1 MRQRTLKTV
10 LLLMCAAS
18 AAGQTARAADLEVR
32 ATVDRNVVGL
42 NEQFTLSVEFSGSGA
57 SSIEKADL
65 PQMNAFAAFLG
76 SSTSQAISFVN
87 GRISSNKTIAYAFQ
101 ATAVGSFKIAPVK
114 VVYEGKTYQTQPID
128 IEIRQSAPSPPTGR
142 FALRQQGEDIDQA
155 SLQENLFLRAVPSK
169 TRVYPNEPVMLSYKL
184 YTRVALGNV
193 RFVTVP
199 ATTGFWAE
207 ELQMKET
214 PSSIEVV
221 NGREYQ
227 VYTIRKLGLFPV
239 QPGPKIIDPLVL
251 SGDVRVRRRARDSFD
266 NFFDDPFFAPTRTV
280 SIRSEPVRIEVLPL
294 PSAGKPDGFSGA
306 VGQFRLTGTVD
317 KKQIRTNE
325 AVTFKLTLEGE
336 GNIRTLPEPTTS
348 FSSDFENYP
357 PKHNEQIDLQG
368 STVRGKR
375 VYEYVLVPR
384 VAGRQVIKPVS
395 FSFFDPQAGQYRT
408 LQTGEFAI
416 DVAKGND
423 AVAFVP
429 SGFSKE
435 EVRLI
440 GQDIRY
446 IKTQPPDFRR
456 IGQGLH
462 NSPGFWLLLVAP
474 LVALAGAV
482 IQRRHRDRLR
492 GDYAYARLRRANRA
506 ARKRL
511 AAARAVMSVDR
522 EKEFFAEVSKALIGF
537 LGDKLNIAEAGMIS
551 DEVQS
556 TLRSR
561 GVAPEV
567 IDEYFGCLQVCDLK
581 RFSPAGATAEEM
593 RAFLEKT
600 ESAMSKLN
608 RSL

>member
-1 MRQRTLKTV
+1 MRRRTLKT
-10 LLLMCAAS
+10 LLVFICAAS
-18 AAGQTARAADLEVR
+18 AASQTARAADLEVH
-32 ATVDRNVVGL
+32 ATLDRNVVGL
-42 NEQFTLSVEFSGSGA
+42 SEQFTLSVELSGSGA
-57 SSIEKADL
+57 SSIDKADL
-65 PQMNAFAAFLG
+65 PPMTAFAAYLG
-76 SSTSQAISFVN
+76 SSTSQAISFIN
-87 GRISSNKTIAYAFQ
+87 GRISSNKTIAYTFQ
-101 ATAVGSFKIAPVK
+101 ATAIGSFKITPVK

-142 FALRQQGEDIDQA
+142 FALRQRGDDIDQS

-169 TRVYPNEPVMLSYKL
+169 TRVYPNEPIMLSYKL

-199 ATTGFWAE
+199 PTTGFWAE

-227 VYTIRKLGLFPV
+227 VYTVRKLGLFAV
-239 QPGPKIIDPLVL
+239 QPGSKTIDPLVL
-251 SGDVRVRRRARDSFD
+251 SGDVRVRRGSRDPFD
-266 NFFDDPFFAPTRTV
+266 GFFDDPFFAPTKTV
-280 SIRSEPVRIEVLPL
+280 GIRSEPVRIEVVPL
-294 PSAGKPDGFSGA
+294 PSEGKPEGFSGA
-306 VGQFRLTGTVD
+306 VGEFRLSGTVD
-317 KKQIRTNE
+317 KTQVHTNE

-336 GNIRTLPEPTTS
+336 GNIRTLPEPATS
-348 FSSDFENYP
+348 FSSDFEKYP

-368 STVRGKR
+368 VTVRGKR

-395 FSFFDPQAGQYRT
+395 FSFFDPKAGKYRT
-408 LQTGEFAI
+408 LQTDQI
-416 DVAKGND
+416 SVDVAKGND
-423 AVAFVP
+423 AMAFVP

-446 IKTQPPDFRR
+446 IKTQPPAFRR
-456 IGQGLH
+456 IGEGLH
-462 NSPGFWLLLVAP
+462 DSAGFWLVLVTP

-482 IQRRHRDRLR
+482 IQRRHWDRLS

-511 AAARAVMSVDR
+511 AAARAVMTLDR
-522 EKEFFAEVSKALIGF
+522 EKEFYAEVSKALIGF

-551 DEVQS
+551 EEVRS
-556 TLRSR
+556 VLRAR
-561 GVAPEV
+561 GIAQEV
-567 IDEYFGCLQVCDLK
+567 IDEYFACLQICDLK
-581 RFSPAGATAEEM
+581 RFSPAGATIEEM
-593 RAFLEKT
+593 RTFVEQAET
-600 ESAMSKLN
+600 AMGKLKF
-608 RSL
+608 

>member
-1 MRQRTLKTV
+1 MRGRLLKT
-10 LLLMCAAS
+10 LLICACAAS
-18 AAGQTARAADLEVR
+18 AATPPARAADLEVR

-42 NEQFTLSVEFSGSGA
+42 NEQFTLSVELSGSGA
-57 SSIEKADL
+57 SSVQKADL
-65 PQMNAFAAFLG
+65 PPMTTFSAYLFA
-76 SSTSQAISFVN
+76 STSQAISFVN
-87 GRISSNKTIAYAFQ
+87 GRISSNKTLSYTFQ
-101 ATAVGSFKIAPVK
+101 ATAVGTFKIGPVK
-114 VVYEGKTYQTQPID
+114 VVHEGKTYQTQPID
-128 IEIRQSAPSPPTGR
+128 IDIRQTAPSPPSGR
-142 FALRQQGEDIDQA
+142 FALRQQGDDIDQA

-169 TRVYPNEPVMLSYKL
+169 TRAYANEPIMLTYKL

-199 ATTGFWAE
+199 ATTGFWIE

-214 PSSIEVV
+214 PSSVEVV

-227 VYTIRKLGLFPV
+227 VYTVRKLGLFPV
-239 QPGPKIIDPLVL
+239 QSGSKTIDPLAL
-251 SGDVRVRRRARDSFD
+251 SGDVRVRRRSRDPFD
-266 NFFDDPFFAPTRTV
+266 SFFDDPFFAPTRTV

-294 PSAGKPDGFSGA
+294 PSDGKPDGFSGA
-306 VGQFRLTGTVD
+306 VGQFRLSGSVD
-317 KKQIRTNE
+317 KKQVHTNE

-336 GNIRTLPEPTTS
+336 GNVRTLPEPTTA
-348 FSSDFENYP
+348 FSSDFEKYP

-368 STVRGKR
+368 GTVRGRR

-395 FSFFDPQAGQYRT
+395 FSYFDPQAGKYRT
-408 LQTGEFAI
+408 LQTEEFAI

-446 IKTQPPDFRR
+446 IKTQTPGFRR
-456 IGQGLH
+456 IGEGLH
-462 NSPGFWLLLVAP
+462 DSAAFWLVLVTP
-474 LVALAGAV
+474 LVALAGA
-482 IQRRHRDRLR
+482 IAQRRHWDRLQ
-492 GDYAYARLRRANRA
+492 GDYAYARLRRADRA

-511 AAARAVMSVDR
+511 AAARAVMTVDR
-522 EKEFFAEVSKALIGF
+522 EKEFYAEVSKALIGF

-556 TLRSR
+556 ALRER
-561 GVAPEV
+561 GLEQEV
-567 IDEYFGCLQVCDLK
+567 IDEYFACLQVCDLK
-581 RFSPAGATAEEM
+581 RFSPTSATIEEM
-593 RAFLEKT
+593 RGFLDRAER
-600 ESAMSKLN
+600 AMGKLKF
-608 RSL
+608 